1 MGSGQVVTKVTSKRW
16 YTSCMITLSGSFLC
30 QGSWLW
36 RGAPDWRVALDGVAR
51 GWARDARRR
60 YEVCVV
66 TPNEQAK
73 PAAIRIVIAEDQ
85 AHVRRGAAHL
95 LSFEPDME
103 VVGQACNGAEA
114 VELARVLHPDVVL
127 MDLHMP
133 VKGGVAATRE
143 IIGLLPATQILVLT
157 TLDDDE
163 TVFEAVRAGAH
174 AYLLKDAAEDELLET
189 IRALKRGE
197 SRLTPQI
204 ARKVMDQFRRL
215 ALVSRAAPIGEDAER
230 LRTSENAPS
239 ASSATITTESL
250 NDKEEKILQ
259 LISEGLSNR
268 QIADAMFLA
277 EGTIKNYV
285 SRIMEK
291 LHANTR
297 TALAIIS
304 RGHSTQK

>member
-1 MGSGQVVTKVTSKRW
+1 MVHEPHDRTRGHRHENLIVTDGERNQV
-16 YTSCMITLSGSFLC
+16 
-30 QGSWLW
+30 
-36 RGAPDWRVALDGVAR
+36 P
-51 GWARDARRR
+51 
-60 YEVCVV
+60 
-66 TPNEQAK
+66 
-73 PAAIRIVIAEDQ
+73 AIRIVIAEDQ

-95 LSFEPDME
+95 LSLEHDME

-114 VELARVLHPDVVL
+114 VELARALQPDVIL

-143 IIGLLPATQILVLT
+143 IIQVLPATQILVLT
-157 TLDDDE
+157 TLHDDE

-204 ARKVMDQFRRL
+204 ARKVMDQFARL
-215 ALVSRAAPIGEDAER
+215 AAVSMLGPNREESAAPSSPQKGTSAPGEGRAEV
-230 LRTSENAPS
+230 
-239 ASSATITTESL
+239 L
-250 NDKEEKILQ
+250 NDKEQRVLQ

-268 QIADAMFLA
+268 QIAEAMYLA

-297 TALAIIS
+297 IALALIS
-304 RGHSTQK
+304 KGRPR